1 MKQSHIVVFGS
12 LNMDLLAKTSHLP
25 VPGETITGEHFA
37 MIPGGKGAN
46 QAIAVSRLGIP
57 CHLVGRVGKDSFGDT
72 LLHSLQANNVDTT
85 GVLVDESAH
94 TGVAMITVDDDGENQ
109 IIAIPEANGNLDETD
124 VERLRSHLEGATFL
138 LMQLEIP
145 IAVVGAAA
153 EIAKSLGITVIL
165 DPAPAQELPFT
176 LYSNLDIITPNALEA
191 EALVGFPVTDTES
204 AQQAATHL
212 QSQGVNTVM
221 ITLGKQG
228 VYCAHGEESFF
239 VPAFDLVE
247 PIIDSVAAGDAF
259 NGGLA
264 VALSQ
269 GMNLQRSIIC
279 GSAAGALTVT
289 QAGAQSALPDYE
301 RLYKFLGE
309 RVGWQ
314 LPPEGHYSPLTSS
327 PF

>member
-12 LNMDLLAKTSHLP
+12 LNMDLLATTSRLP
-25 VPGETITGEHFA
+25 VAGETITGEKFA

-57 CHLVGRVGKDSFGDT
+57 CRMVGRVGKDSFGDA
-72 LLHSLQANNVDTT
+72 LLQSLAKNKVDTT
-85 GVLVDESAH
+85 GVLIDESAH
-94 TGVAMITVDDDGENQ
+94 TGVAMIAVNEQGENQ
-109 IIAIPEANGNLDETD
+109 IIAIPEANGNLEDTD
-124 VERLRSHLEGATFL
+124 VERLRSHLKGAAFL

-145 IAVVGAAA
+145 IPVVGAAA
-153 EIAKSLGITVIL
+153 ELAQSMGIPVIL
-165 DPAPAQELPFT
+165 DPAPAQDLPFP

-191 EALVGFPVTDTES
+191 EALVGFPVTDSAS
-204 AQQAATHL
+204 AQEAATKL
-212 QSQGVNTVM
+212 QEHGVNTVM

-239 VPAFDLVE
+239 VPAFDIE
-247 PIIDSVAAGDAF
+247 PIIDTVAAGDAF

-264 VALSQ
+264 VALFG

-289 QAGAQSALPDYE
+289 QAGAQSALPNYE
-301 RLYKFLGE
+301 RLHQFLGE
-309 RVGWQ
+309 RVGWK
-314 LPPEGHYSPLTSS
+314 LENNHN
-327 PF
+327 